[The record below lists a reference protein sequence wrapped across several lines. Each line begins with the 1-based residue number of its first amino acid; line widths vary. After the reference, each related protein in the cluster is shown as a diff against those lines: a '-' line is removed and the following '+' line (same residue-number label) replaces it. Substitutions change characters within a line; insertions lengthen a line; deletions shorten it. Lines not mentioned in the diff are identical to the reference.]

1 MRFRNRWAILGVLAF
16 AGLALPAASH
26 AQERDPAVLAQIQ
39 EMLNQGNAHYQA
51 KEYEKALETARQS
64 VHQSESYPY
73 GHRALCSA
81 LAMLGRLD
89 EAKAA
94 LARFLE
100 LSPGYSVESASTS
113 QPFRD
118 EQDAEHYFEGLR
130 RAGWTG

>member
-1 MRFRNRWAILGVLAF
+1 MAVQLSPN
-16 AGLALPAASH
+16 
-26 AQERDPAVLAQIQ
+26 DPFLHQWFSTLSRAY
-39 EMLNQGNAHYQA
+39 YQA
-51 KEYEKALETARQS
+51 KEYEKALECARRS
-64 VHQSESYPY
+64 VHRNETYPY

-81 LAMLGRLD
+81 LAMLGQLD

-100 LSPGYSVESASTS
+100 LSPGYSLESARAA

-118 EQDAEHYFEGLR
+118 EQDYEHYFAGVR